1 MSFSSDT
8 LNYLFHKYNRSDG
21 ASIRESIQK
30 SDESIRI
37 SILENQI
44 LKLTHIIDLQEKRL
58 ETHDVILQSLDLSK
72 IKLNII
78 ESDVTSSL
86 SKRGVN
92 FDYNGVLLKIL
103 QTNNQHQTNTKGDIN
118 SNIGTSQG
126 QPLAMGKEEITLE
139 SRQQFLS
146 DMQDINNNIDDAK
159 GKPRCKLELLQYAGA
174 GGHIPT
180 SLVNI
185 KIPNTLKV
193 LHDIVSTFQCDEDVD
208 KTELESLAKII
219 KTEHQEYDPE
229 EEEEDNCSC
238 RHESVLLGKIRKI
251 N

>member
-8 LNYLFHKYNRSDG
+8 LNYLFHKYNRPDG
-21 ASIRESIQK
+21 ASIHESIQK

-72 IKLNII
+72 IKFNII

-92 FDYNGVLLKIL
+92 FDYNGVLSKIL

-118 SNIGTSQG
+118 SNIDTSQG
-126 QPLAMGKEEITLE
+126 QPLASDSGPFRASGTAIASQGQPLVMGKEEITLE

-146 DMQDINNNIDDAK
+146 DMQDINNNIDDAE
-159 GKPRCKLELLQYAGA
+159 GCLSLEDDEAGA
-174 GGHIPT
+174 
-180 SLVNI
+180 
-185 KIPNTLKV
+185 
-193 LHDIVSTFQCDEDVD
+193 
-208 KTELESLAKII
+208 LESSN
-219 KTEHQEYDPE
+219 EESEEDE
-229 EEEEDNCSC
+229 EEAEEDEEEAEPKAVDDLEAAEEDEEEGAEE
-238 RHESVLLGKIRKI
+238 ESVEDLEAAEEDE
-251 N
+251 